1 MNVQEGYKGLLMKF
15 PVKVKYV
22 LLLFLSIAVILLGAY
37 NIWNNNR
44 IELTNIEISNMN
56 IPKEFKGTTIVQVSD
71 FHNSMF
77 GKDQSKI
84 LDKLK
89 AVKPDLILITGDL
102 IDRRNTEIDVAV
114 SFVEEAIKI
123 APIYFVTGNHEVQSG
138 EYDILKPKLIEEGVI
153 VLDNE
158 SVILKLGQSTLKL
171 AGIIDPGKIEGSGK
185 VKKVNA
191 SLASIEGESA
201 DFSILLAHRP
211 DLMKVYAK
219 YDYDLIFSGHAHGG
233 QFRFPF
239 IGGLLAPDQ
248 GFFPKYDSGLYRLG
262 KTTMIVSRG
271 LGNSL
276 FPFRLFNGPELIVV
290 KL

>member
-1 MNVQEGYKGLLMKF
+1 MKF
-15 PVKVKYV
+15 SRKVKYI
-22 LLLFLSIAVILLGAY
+22 LIIFLSLSVILLGAF

-44 IELTNIEISNMN
+44 VQLTNIEISSNT
-56 IPKEFKGTTIVQVSD
+56 IPAQFKGTTIVQVSD

-89 AVKPDLILITGDL
+89 EAKPDLIFITGDL
-102 IDRRNTEIDVAV
+102 IDRRNTKIDVAE
-114 SFVEEAIKI
+114 SFVKEAMKI
-123 APIYFVTGNHEVQSG
+123 APIYFVTGNHEVLSG
-138 EYDILKPKLIEEGVI
+138 KYHILKTKLIDEGVI
-153 VLDNE
+153 VLENE
-158 SVILKLGQSTLKL
+158 SVILKSGQSTLKL

-185 VKKVNA
+185 VKKINA

-211 DLMKVYAK
+211 DFFEVYAK

-271 LGNSL
+271 LGNSV

>member
-1 MNVQEGYKGLLMKF
+1 MKF
-15 PVKVKYV
+15 QRYVKYSLIV
-22 LLLFLSIAVILLGAY
+22 ILSIIAILVGAY
-37 NIWNNNR
+37 NIWDNNR
-44 IELTNIEISNMN
+44 VQLTNIEISNNN
-56 IPKEFKGTTIVQVSD
+56 IPVEFKGKRIVQVSD

-84 LDKLK
+84 LEKLK
-89 AVKPDLILITGDL
+89 EAKPDFILITGDL
-102 IDRRNTEIDVAV
+102 IDKRNTKIDVAV
-114 SFVEEAIKI
+114 SFVKDALNI
-123 APIYFVTGNHEVQSG
+123 APIYFVTGNHELLSG
-138 EYDILKPKLIEEGVI
+138 EYNILRTKLIDEGII

-158 SVILKLGQSTLKL
+158 SVILKSGQSTLKL
-171 AGIIDPGKIEGSGK
+171 SGIIDPGKIEGSGK

-211 DLMKVYAK
+211 DLFEVYAK

-248 GFFPKYDSGLYRLG
+248 GFFPKYDSGLFRLG

-271 LGNSL
+271 LGNSI

-290 KL
+290 EL

>member
-1 MNVQEGYKGLLMKF
+1 MKF
-15 PVKVKYV
+15 SRKVKFI
-22 LLLFLSIAVILLGAY
+22 LIIFLVIFVAIGVF
-37 NIWNNNR
+37 NVWDNNR
-44 IELTNIEISNMN
+44 VQLTNIEISNKN
-56 IPKEFKGTTIVQVSD
+56 VPKDFIGTRIVQVSD

-84 LDKLK
+84 LEKLNE
-89 AVKPDLILITGDL
+89 AKPDFILITGDL
-102 IDRRNTEIDVAV
+102 IDRRNTKIDVAV

-123 APIYFVTGNHEVQSG
+123 APIYFVTGNHEVLSG
-138 EYDILKPKLIEEGVI
+138 DYNILKAKLIDEGVI

-158 SVILKLGQSTLKL
+158 SVILKSGQSTLKL
-171 AGIIDPGKIEGSGK
+171 SGIIDPGKIEGSGK
-185 VKKVNA
+185 VKKVSA

-211 DLMKVYAK
+211 ELFEVYAK

-248 GFFPKYDSGLYRLG
+248 GFFPKYDSGLFRLG

-271 LGNSL
+271 LGNSV

-290 KL
+290 EL

>member
-1 MNVQEGYKGLLMKF
+1 MKF
-15 PVKVKYV
+15 QVKVKYF
-22 LLLFLSIAVILLGAY
+22 LLIFLSVAVILTGAY
-37 NIWNNNR
+37 NIWNNNT
-44 IELTNIEISNMN
+44 IEVTNIEISNLN
-56 IPKEFKGTTIVQVSD
+56 IPEDFRDTTIVQVSD

-84 LDKLK
+84 LGKMK
-89 AVKPDLILITGDL
+89 ALKPDLILITGDL
-102 IDRRNTEIDVAV
+102 IDRRNTKIDVAV
-114 SFVEEAIKI
+114 SFVKEAIKI
-123 APIYFVTGNHEVQSG
+123 APIYFVSGNHEILSG
-138 EYDILKPKLIEEGVI
+138 KYHLLKTKLSDEGVI
-153 VLDNE
+153 ILDND
-158 SVILKLGQSTLKL
+158 SVILKSGQSTLKL

-185 VKKVNA
+185 VKKVRE

-211 DLMKVYAK
+211 DLLKVYAK

>member
-1 MNVQEGYKGLLMKF
+1 MMKF
-15 PVKVKYV
+15 PVKVKYS
-22 LLLFLSIAVILLGAY
+22 LLIFLSVVIILLGAY

-44 IELTNIEISNMN
+44 VQLTYIEISHTT
-56 IPKEFKGTTIVQVSD
+56 IPEGFKGTTIVQVSD

-84 LDKLK
+84 LNKLK
-89 AVKPDLILITGDL
+89 VIKPDLILITGDL
-102 IDRRNTEIDVAV
+102 IDRRNTKIDVAV
-114 SFVEEAIKI
+114 SFVKEAIKI
-123 APIYFVTGNHEVQSG
+123 APIYFVAGNHEILSG
-138 EYDILKPKLIEEGVI
+138 NYHSLRTKLIDEGVI

-158 SVILKLGQSTLKL
+158 AVILKSGQSTLKL

-185 VKKVNA
+185 VKKVKE

-211 DLMKVYAK
+211 ELLEVYAK

-248 GFFPKYDSGLYRLG
+248 GFFPKYDSGLHRLG
-262 KTTMIVSRG
+262 KATMIVSRG
-271 LGNSL
+271 LGNSM

>member
-1 MNVQEGYKGLLMKF
+1 MKF
-15 PVKVKYV
+15 PVKVKYI
-22 LLLFLSIAVILLGAY
+22 LLLFLSIVVILLGAY

-56 IPKEFKGTTIVQVSD
+56 IPEEYKGTTIVQVSD
-71 FHNSMF
+71 FHNSIF

-102 IDRRNTEIDVAV
+102 IDRRNTKIDVAV

-123 APIYFVTGNHEVQSG
+123 APIYFVTGNHEILSG
-138 EYDILKPKLIEEGVI
+138 KYHILRTKLIDEGVI

-171 AGIIDPGKIEGSGK
+171 SGIIDPGKIEGSGK

-211 DLMKVYAK
+211 DLIKVYAK

-248 GFFPKYDSGLYRLG
+248 GFFPKYDSGLIRLG
-262 KTTMIVSRG
+262 KTIMIVSRG
-271 LGNSL
+271 LGNSV
-276 FPFRLFNGPELIVV
+276 FPFRLFNGPELIFVE
-290 KL
+290 L

>member
-1 MNVQEGYKGLLMKF
+1 MKF
-15 PVKVKYV
+15 PKKVKYI
-22 LLLFLSIAVILLGAY
+22 LIIFLAIFIVVSAY

-44 IELTNIEISNMN
+44 VQLTNIEISNKN
-56 IPKEFKGTTIVQVSD
+56 IPKEFKGMTIVQISD

-84 LDKLK
+84 LNKLR
-89 AVKPDLILITGDL
+89 AAKPDLIMITGDL
-102 IDRRNTEIDVAV
+102 IDRRNTKIDVAV
-114 SFVEEAIKI
+114 SFVKDAIKI

-138 EYDILKPKLIEEGVI
+138 EYNILRTKLIVVGVI

-158 SVILKLGQSTLKL
+158 SVILESGQSTLKL
-171 AGIIDPGKIEGSGK
+171 SGIIDPGKIEGSGK
-185 VKKVNA
+185 VKKVIA
-191 SLASIEGESA
+191 SLASIKGESA

-211 DLMKVYAK
+211 EFLEVYAK

-248 GFFPKYDSGLYRLG
+248 GLFPKYDSGLYRLG

-271 LGNSL
+271 LGNSV

-290 KL
+290 EL

>member
-1 MNVQEGYKGLLMKF
+1 MKF
-15 PVKVKYV
+15 SRYVKYS
-22 LLLFLSIAVILLGAY
+22 LIAFLTMVVILVGVY

-44 IELTNIEISNMN
+44 VELTEIEITSNN
-56 IPKEFKGTTIVQVSD
+56 IPEEFKGTRIVQVSD

-84 LDKLK
+84 LEKLNE
-89 AVKPDLILITGDL
+89 AKPDFILITGDL
-102 IDRRNTEIDVAV
+102 IDRRNTKIDVAV

-123 APIYFVTGNHEVQSG
+123 APIYFVTGNHEMLA
-138 EYDILKPKLIEEGVI
+138 EDYNILRNKLIDEGVI

-158 SVILKLGQSTLKL
+158 SVILKSGQSTLKL
-171 AGIIDPGKIEGSGK
+171 SGIIDPGKTEGSGK

-211 DLMKVYAK
+211 DLFKVYAK
-219 YDYDLIFSGHAHGG
+219 YDYDIIFSGHAHGG

-248 GFFPKYDSGLYRLG
+248 GFFPKYDSGLFRLG

-276 FPFRLFNGPELIVV
+276 FPFRLFNGPELIIVE
-290 KL
+290 L

>member
-1 MNVQEGYKGLLMKF
+1 MKF
-15 PVKVKYV
+15 HRRVRYS
-22 LLLFLSIAVILLGAY
+22 LILFLAIFVIIVGAY

-44 IELTNIEISNMN
+44 VQLTNIEISSKN
-56 IPKEFKGTTIVQVSD
+56 IPEEFKGTRIVQISD
-71 FHNSMF
+71 FHNSKF

-89 AVKPDLILITGDL
+89 EAKPDFILITGDL
-102 IDRRNTEIDVAV
+102 IDRRNTKIDVAV
-114 SFVEEAIKI
+114 SFVKDAIKI
-123 APIYFVTGNHEVQSG
+123 APIYFVTGNHEVRSG
-138 EYDILKPKLIEEGVI
+138 DYDILKAKLIELGVI
-153 VLDNE
+153 VLDND
-158 SVILKLGQSTLKL
+158 SVILKSGQSTLKL
-171 AGIIDPGKIEGSGK
+171 SGIIDPGKIEGSGK

-211 DLMKVYAK
+211 DLIKVYAK

-248 GFFPKYDSGLYRLG
+248 GFFPKYDSGLIRLG
-262 KTTMIVSRG
+262 KTIMIVSRG
-271 LGNSL
+271 LGNSV
-276 FPFRLFNGPELIVV
+276 FPFRLFNGPELIFVE
-290 KL
+290 L

>member
-1 MNVQEGYKGLLMKF
+1 MKF
-15 PVKVKYV
+15 SGKAKYS
-22 LLLFLSIAVILLGAY
+22 LIIFLSLLVILIGVY
-37 NIWNNNR
+37 NIWNNNSVE
-44 IELTNIEISNMN
+44 ITNIEISNN
-56 IPKEFKGTTIVQVSD
+56 KVPEDFKGTRIVQVSD

-84 LDKLK
+84 LKKLK
-89 AVKPDLILITGDL
+89 EAKPDFILITGDL
-102 IDRRNTEIDVAV
+102 IDRRNTKIDVAV
-114 SFVEEAIKI
+114 SFVEEAIEV
-123 APIYFVTGNHEVQSG
+123 APIYFVTGNHEVRSG
-138 EYDILKPKLIEEGVI
+138 EYDILKTKLIDEGVI

-158 SVILKLGQSTLKL
+158 SVILKSGQSTLKL
-171 AGIIDPGKIEGSGK
+171 SGIIDPGKIEGSGK

-211 DLMKVYAK
+211 DLLKVYAK

-248 GFFPKYDSGLYRLG
+248 GFFPKYDSGQFRLG

-271 LGNSL
+271 LGNSI

>member
-1 MNVQEGYKGLLMKF
+1 MKF
-15 PVKVKYV
+15 PVK
-22 LLLFLSIAVILLGAY
+22 LRHILIIFLTISVILTGVF

-44 IELTNIEISNMN
+44 IEITRIEISNKN
-56 IPKEFKGTTIVQVSD
+56 IPKEFQGTIIVQVSD

-89 AVKPDLILITGDL
+89 ESKPDLILITGDL
-102 IDRRNTEIDVAV
+102 IDRRNTKIDVAV
-114 SFVEEAIKI
+114 SFVNEAINI
-123 APIYFVTGNHEVQSG
+123 APIYFVTGNHEVLSG
-138 EYDILKPKLIEEGVI
+138 KYQILKAKLIDEGVI

-158 SVILKLGQSTLKL
+158 SVILKSGQSTLKL
-171 AGIIDPGKIEGSGK
+171 SGIIDPGKNEGSGK
-185 VKKVNA
+185 VKKINA

-211 DLMKVYAK
+211 DLLKVYAK

-262 KTTMIVSRG
+262 KATMIVSRG

>member
-1 MNVQEGYKGLLMKF
+1 MKF
-15 PVKVKYV
+15 SRKVKYI
-22 LLLFLSIAVILLGAY
+22 LIIFLSISVILLGAY

-44 IELTNIEISNMN
+44 VQLTNIEISSNK
-56 IPKEFKGTTIVQVSD
+56 IPEEFKGTTIVQVSD

-77 GKDQSKI
+77 GKNQSKI

-89 AVKPDLILITGDL
+89 EAKPDLILITGDL
-102 IDRRNTEIDVAV
+102 IDRRNTKIDVAV
-114 SFVEEAIKI
+114 SFVKDAINI
-123 APIYFVTGNHEVQSG
+123 APIYFVTGNHEVLSG
-138 EYDILKPKLIEEGVI
+138 KYYILKTKLIDEGVI

-158 SVILKLGQSTLKL
+158 SVVLESGQSTLKL
-171 AGIIDPGKIEGSGK
+171 AGIIDPGKIEGSGIFKK
-185 VKKVNA
+185 VKA

-211 DLMKVYAK
+211 DFLEVYAK

-262 KTTMIVSRG
+262 KTIMIVSRG
-271 LGNSL
+271 LGNSV

-290 KL
+290 EL

>member
-1 MNVQEGYKGLLMKF
+1 MLMKF

-89 AVKPDLILITGDL
+89 AVKPDFILITGDL
-102 IDRRNTEIDVAV
+102 IDRRNTKIDVAV

-138 EYDILKPKLIEEGVI
+138 EYDILKTKLIEEGVI
-153 VLDNE
+153 VLANE

>member
-1 MNVQEGYKGLLMKF
+1 MNIKVGYGLIVFLI
-15 PVKVKYV
+15 V
-22 LLLFLSIAVILLGAY
+22 LIIIGVSY
-37 NIWNNNR
+37 NIWINTR
-44 IELTNIEISNMN
+44 IQLTEISISSTNI
-56 IPKEFKGTTIVQVSD
+56 PGDLKGLRVVQVSD
-71 FHNSMF
+71 FHNEIY
-77 GKDQSKI
+77 GKDQSMI
-84 LDKLK
+84 LEKLK
-89 AVKPDLILITGDL
+89 ESNPDVILITGDL
-102 IDRRNTEIDVAV
+102 IDRRNTQIDIAV
-114 SFVEEAIKI
+114 DFVREAIKL
-123 APIYFVTGNHEVQSG
+123 APIYFVSGNHEGLSG
-138 EYDILKPKLIEEGVI
+138 DYELLKSRLITEGVK

-158 SVILKLGQSTLKL
+158 TIFIKVGQSSLKI
-171 AGIIDPGKIEGSGK
+171 AGIVDPCFYEGSDDGEI
-185 VKKVNA
+185 VSV

-211 DLMKVYAK
+211 DLFEVYAK

-248 GFFPKYDSGLYRLG
+248 GLFPKYDSGLYRLG

-290 KL
+290 EL

>member
-1 MNVQEGYKGLLMKF
+1 MKF
-15 PVKVKYV
+15 SGKAKYS
-22 LLLFLSIAVILLGAY
+22 LIIFLSLLVILIGVY
-37 NIWNNNR
+37 NIWNNNSVE
-44 IELTNIEISNMN
+44 ITNIEISNN
-56 IPKEFKGTTIVQVSD
+56 KVPEDFKGTRIVQVSD

-84 LDKLK
+84 LKKLK
-89 AVKPDLILITGDL
+89 EAKPDFILITGDL
-102 IDRRNTEIDVAV
+102 IDRRNTKIDVAV
-114 SFVEEAIKI
+114 SFVEEAIEV
-123 APIYFVTGNHEVQSG
+123 APIYFVTGNHEVRSG
-138 EYDILKPKLIEEGVI
+138 EYDILKTKLIDEGVI

-158 SVILKLGQSTLKL
+158 SVILKSGQSTLKL
-171 AGIIDPGKIEGSGK
+171 SGIIDPGKIEGSGK

-211 DLMKVYAK
+211 DLFEVYAK
-219 YDYDLIFSGHAHGG
+219 YDFDLIFSGHAHGG

-248 GFFPKYDSGLYRLG
+248 GFFPKYDSGQFRLG

-271 LGNSL
+271 LGNSI

-290 KL
+290 EL

>member
-1 MNVQEGYKGLLMKF
+1 MIF
-15 PVKVKYV
+15 SRHVKYS
-22 LLLFLSIAVILLGAY
+22 LIIFLTMVFILVGAY

-44 IELTNIEISNMN
+44 VELTEIEITSNN
-56 IPKEFKGTTIVQVSD
+56 IPEEFKGTRIVQVSD

-84 LDKLK
+84 LEKLNE
-89 AVKPDLILITGDL
+89 AKPDFILITGDL
-102 IDRRNTEIDVAV
+102 IDRRKTKVDVAV
-114 SFVEEAIKI
+114 SFVKEAIKI
-123 APIYFVTGNHEVQSG
+123 APIYFVTGNHEILSKD
-138 EYDILKPKLIEEGVI
+138 YKILKTKLIDEGVKI
-153 VLDNE
+153 LENE
-158 SVILKLGQSTLKL
+158 SVILESGQSTLKL
-171 AGIIDPGKIEGSGK
+171 SGLMDPGKTEGSGK

-211 DLMKVYAK
+211 DLFEVYAK

-248 GFFPKYDSGLYRLG
+248 GFFPKYDSGLFRLG

-271 LGNSL
+271 LGNSV
-276 FPFRLFNGPELIVV
+276 FTFRLFNGPELIVV
-290 KL
+290 EL

>member
-1 MNVQEGYKGLLMKF
+1 MKF
-15 PVKVKYV
+15 QRYVKYSLIV
-22 LLLFLSIAVILLGAY
+22 ILSIIAILVGAY
-37 NIWNNNR
+37 NIWDNNR
-44 IELTNIEISNMN
+44 VQLTNIEISNNN
-56 IPKEFKGTTIVQVSD
+56 IPVEFKDKRIVQVSD

-84 LDKLK
+84 LEKLK
-89 AVKPDLILITGDL
+89 EAKPDFILITGDL
-102 IDRRNTEIDVAV
+102 IDKRNTKIDVAV
-114 SFVEEAIKI
+114 SFVKDALKI
-123 APIYFVTGNHEVQSG
+123 APIYFVTGNHELLSG
-138 EYDILKPKLIEEGVI
+138 EYNILRTKLIDEGII

-158 SVILKLGQSTLKL
+158 SVILKSGQSTLKL
-171 AGIIDPGKIEGSGK
+171 SGIIDPGKIEGSGK

-211 DLMKVYAK
+211 DLFEVYAK

-248 GFFPKYDSGLYRLG
+248 GFFPKYDSGLFRLG

-271 LGNSL
+271 LGNSI

-290 KL
+290 EL

>member
-1 MNVQEGYKGLLMKF
+1 MKF
-15 PVKVKYV
+15 SGKLKYS
-22 LLLFLSIAVILLGAY
+22 LIIILSLFVILIGAY
-37 NIWNNNR
+37 NIWNNNSVE
-44 IELTNIEISNMN
+44 ITNIEISNN
-56 IPKEFKGTTIVQVSD
+56 KVPEDFKGTRIVQVSD

-84 LDKLK
+84 LVKLK
-89 AVKPDLILITGDL
+89 EAKPDFILITGDL
-102 IDRRNTEIDVAV
+102 IDKRKTEIDVAV
-114 SFVEEAIKI
+114 SFVKEAIKI
-123 APIYFVTGNHEVQSG
+123 APIYFVTGNHELLSG
-138 EYDILKPKLIEEGVI
+138 EYNVLRAKLIEEGVI

-158 SVILKLGQSTLKL
+158 FVILKSGQSTLKL
-171 AGIIDPGKIEGSGK
+171 SGIIDPGKIEGSGK

-211 DLMKVYAK
+211 DLLEVYAK
-219 YDYDLIFSGHAHGG
+219 YDFDLIFSGHAHGG

-248 GFFPKYDSGLYRLG
+248 GFFPKYDSGLFRLG

-271 LGNSL
+271 LGNSI

-290 KL
+290 EL